1 MLEMSLP
8 IYIELVR
15 AKQIKPAKDLFFQS
29 HKLALLCFYVARPM
43 RAHIY
48 LFSAKQKQTALLL
61 KFCARVISG
70 CHIQLSLCGIQ
81 VIVCSIVID
90 PMF

>member
-8 IYIELVR
+8 ICIELVR
-15 AKQIKPAKDLFFQS
+15 AKQIKPVKDLFFQS
-29 HKLALLCFYVARPM
+29 HKLALLCFYVARPV

-48 LFSAKQKQTALLL
+48 LFSEEKQTALLL

-81 VIVCSIVID
+81 VIVCPI
-90 PMF
+90 

>member
-15 AKQIKPAKDLFFQS
+15 AKQIKPVKDLFFRS
-29 HKLALLCFYVARPM
+29 HKLALLCFYVARPV

-48 LFSAKQKQTALLL
+48 LFSAKNPETA
-61 KFCARVISG
+61 FCARVISG

-81 VIVCSIVID
+81 VIVCSI
-90 PMF
+90 

>member
-8 IYIELVR
+8 ICIELVR
-15 AKQIKPAKDLFFQS
+15 AKQIKPAKDLFFRS
-29 HKLALLCFYVARPM
+29 HKLALLCFYVARPV

-48 LFSAKQKQTALLL
+48 LFSEEKQTALLL
-61 KFCARVISG
+61 KFFARVISG

-81 VIVCSIVID
+81 VTVCPI
-90 PMF
+90 